1 MEQEIMENI
10 ENHIHID
17 HSKSEVIFDNTN
29 RPITLK
35 FENVAYKIKLVKEGC
50 LKNSSKSEEDKII
63 LKGVSGIVSPGEMLA
78 ILGPSGCGKT
88 TLLTGLGGRLVNG
101 HLDGAITYNNNPF
114 SSSMK
119 RSIGFV
125 TQDDVLYPHLTVY
138 ETLVFTAL
146 LRLPKTYSIEEKI
159 AHADAIIPQ
168 LGLTKCKDSI
178 IGDSLLRG
186 ISGGER
192 KRVSIGQEMLINPS
206 LLLLDEPTSGL
217 DSTTALR
224 IVSTLKG
231 LANGVRTVAMTIH
244 QPSSRLYYMFDKV
257 LLLSEGNPLYFGR
270 GEDAMGYFSGI
281 GFPPLVAMNPSDFL
295 LDLSSGIL
303 SDDPRVLSDAP
314 KEDPASIKK
323 TLVLAFKTNLAENLN
338 EQLQESIDQQAT
350 EKLPDKKFSQ
360 WANTWW
366 QQFTV
371 LLRRG
376 MKERKHESFS
386 TLKVTEV
393 LVMSFFA
400 GLLWWKSNNIQDQTG
415 LLFFYTSFWEFYSV
429 FQGIFT
435 FPQERMMLEK
445 ERSSGMYR
453 LSAYFVAMTVGD
465 LPMELVLPTISTLI
479 TYWMAGLKPS
489 AWRFF
494 STLFSL
500 LYNVLVS
507 QSLGLAIGAMVMDEQ
522 SATVFALVI
531 LISFTLAGG
540 FYVHHVP
547 KFIAW
552 IKHVSITQYAYKLL
566 LGSQYS
572 PGETYSCGINA
583 TCLVEDF
590 PSIKT
595 IGLGGKVISIVALA
609 IMLLGYR
616 FLAYIALKRIGFEN
630 VVYKINLA
638 KEGCF
643 KNSPKS
649 NEEKRILK
657 GVSGIVSP
665 GEMLAIL
672 GPSGSGKTTLLTGL
686 GGRLVNGHL
695 KGVIT
700 YNNKPF
706 TNAMNRSTGFVTQ
719 DDVLYPH
726 LTVSETLVFTALL
739 RLPKTFTVEEKTA
752 HAEAIMTQLGLT
764 KCKDIIVGGP
774 FLRGISGGER
784 KRVSIGQEMLI
795 NPSLLFLD
803 EPTSGLDSTTA
814 LRIVSSLRDLAKGG
828 KTVVLTI
835 HQPSSRLF
843 YMFKKVLLLSE
854 GNPLYFGRGED
865 AMGYFSGIGFSPL
878 VAMNPSDF
886 LLDLS
891 NGILS
896 DDPRV
901 LVDTPI
907 EDPASIKKTLVTA
920 FKTNLME
927 NMKEQ
932 LQESDIHQVAEK
944 LPEKKFTQWSN
955 TWWQQF
961 SVLFRRGMKERKHE
975 SFSSLKVG
983 EVLVVAFLC
992 GFLWWKSNNIQD
1004 QVGLMFFYTDFWS
1017 FFPLL
1022 QAIFTF
1028 PQERMMLEKERS
1040 SGMYRLSAYF
1050 IARTIGDLPM
1060 ELVLPT
1066 IFTVIT
1072 YWMTGLKPS
1081 AFNFF
1086 STLFTILYNVL
1097 VSQSLG
1103 LALGAMI
1110 MDQES
1115 ATVLGSV
1122 IILSFTLAGGYFVQH
1137 VPWFISW
1144 IKYISISQY
1153 TYKLLL
1159 GSQYSRGETYSCG
1172 INATCLVEDFPT
1184 IKSIG
1189 LGGKGISMVAL
1200 AVMFFGYR
1208 LLAYV
1213 ALMRVGVTKK

>member
-1 MEQEIMENI
+1 MGNSSSAKVVGKGTVELKFTSGKMITLIDVLHVLDIRKNLVSARMTSIRLLIALAAIHSLVIQQMGVKTAFLNGDLDEEVYMKQPEGFVVPGQEHKVYLGEANVILGIKIIRSTNGLTLTQSSYIEKVLKRFGHFDDKPAPTPFDPSIKLMRNSSDVLDQLTYSHIVGSLMYAMHFTRTDICYTVGTLSKFTSNPRVEHWNALIRVLRYLKGTINVGLHYSTFPIVLEGYSDATWNSDPNDSKSITVWIFTLAGAAISWKSKKQTCITHSTMESKFIAMSSVREEVDWLRSMMIDIPLWSKPIPPLTIYCDNQAAIFRASSDCCNGKSRQVRLKHNHVRRLLEEGVISLQYVKFRFNLAVPLSKGLGKDLVVETCNGMGININMEQEIMENI

-616 FLAYIALKRIGFEN
+616 FLAYIALKRIG
-630 VVYKINLA
+630 
-638 KEGCF
+638 
-643 KNSPKS
+643 
-649 NEEKRILK
+649 
-657 GVSGIVSP
+657 
-665 GEMLAIL
+665 
-672 GPSGSGKTTLLTGL
+672 
-686 GGRLVNGHL
+686 
-695 KGVIT
+695 
-700 YNNKPF
+700 
-706 TNAMNRSTGFVTQ
+706 
-719 DDVLYPH
+719 
-726 LTVSETLVFTALL
+726 
-739 RLPKTFTVEEKTA
+739 
-752 HAEAIMTQLGLT
+752 
-764 KCKDIIVGGP
+764 
-774 FLRGISGGER
+774 
-784 KRVSIGQEMLI
+784 
-795 NPSLLFLD
+795 
-803 EPTSGLDSTTA
+803 
-814 LRIVSSLRDLAKGG
+814 
-828 KTVVLTI
+828 
-835 HQPSSRLF
+835 
-843 YMFKKVLLLSE
+843 
-854 GNPLYFGRGED
+854 
-865 AMGYFSGIGFSPL
+865 
-878 VAMNPSDF
+878 
-886 LLDLS
+886 
-891 NGILS
+891 
-896 DDPRV
+896 
-901 LVDTPI
+901 
-907 EDPASIKKTLVTA
+907 
-920 FKTNLME
+920 
-927 NMKEQ
+927 
-932 LQESDIHQVAEK
+932 
-944 LPEKKFTQWSN
+944 
-955 TWWQQF
+955 
-961 SVLFRRGMKERKHE
+961 
-975 SFSSLKVG
+975 
-983 EVLVVAFLC
+983 
-992 GFLWWKSNNIQD
+992 
-1004 QVGLMFFYTDFWS
+1004 
-1017 FFPLL
+1017 
-1022 QAIFTF
+1022 
-1028 PQERMMLEKERS
+1028 
-1040 SGMYRLSAYF
+1040 
-1050 IARTIGDLPM
+1050 
-1060 ELVLPT
+1060 
-1066 IFTVIT
+1066 
-1072 YWMTGLKPS
+1072 
-1081 AFNFF
+1081 
-1086 STLFTILYNVL
+1086 
-1097 VSQSLG
+1097 
-1103 LALGAMI
+1103 
-1110 MDQES
+1110 
-1115 ATVLGSV
+1115 
-1122 IILSFTLAGGYFVQH
+1122 
-1137 VPWFISW
+1137 
-1144 IKYISISQY
+1144 
-1153 TYKLLL
+1153 
-1159 GSQYSRGETYSCG
+1159 
-1172 INATCLVEDFPT
+1172 
-1184 IKSIG
+1184 
-1189 LGGKGISMVAL
+1189 
-1200 AVMFFGYR
+1200 
-1208 LLAYV
+1208 
-1213 ALMRVGVTKK
+1213 VTKK

>member
-1 MEQEIMENI
+1 LKMENI
-10 ENHIHID
+10 LSQQQNQHTD
-17 HSKSEVIFDNTN
+17 HSKIEVIFNNIN
-29 RPITLK
+29 RPVTLK
-35 FENVAYKIKLVKEGC
+35 
-50 LKNSSKSEEDKII
+50 
-63 LKGVSGIVSPGEMLA
+63 
-78 ILGPSGCGKT
+78 
-88 TLLTGLGGRLVNG
+88 
-101 HLDGAITYNNNPF
+101 
-114 SSSMK
+114 
-119 RSIGFV
+119 
-125 TQDDVLYPHLTVY
+125 
-138 ETLVFTAL
+138 
-146 LRLPKTYSIEEKI
+146 
-159 AHADAIIPQ
+159 
-168 LGLTKCKDSI
+168 
-178 IGDSLLRG
+178 
-186 ISGGER
+186 
-192 KRVSIGQEMLINPS
+192 
-206 LLLLDEPTSGL
+206 
-217 DSTTALR
+217 
-224 IVSTLKG
+224 
-231 LANGVRTVAMTIH
+231 
-244 QPSSRLYYMFDKV
+244 
-257 LLLSEGNPLYFGR
+257 
-270 GEDAMGYFSGI
+270 
-281 GFPPLVAMNPSDFL
+281 
-295 LDLSSGIL
+295 
-303 SDDPRVLSDAP
+303 
-314 KEDPASIKK
+314 
-323 TLVLAFKTNLAENLN
+323 
-338 EQLQESIDQQAT
+338 
-350 EKLPDKKFSQ
+350 
-360 WANTWW
+360 
-366 QQFTV
+366 
-371 LLRRG
+371 
-376 MKERKHESFS
+376 
-386 TLKVTEV
+386 
-393 LVMSFFA
+393 
-400 GLLWWKSNNIQDQTG
+400 
-415 LLFFYTSFWEFYSV
+415 
-429 FQGIFT
+429 
-435 FPQERMMLEK
+435 
-445 ERSSGMYR
+445 
-453 LSAYFVAMTVGD
+453 
-465 LPMELVLPTISTLI
+465 
-479 TYWMAGLKPS
+479 
-489 AWRFF
+489 
-494 STLFSL
+494 
-500 LYNVLVS
+500 
-507 QSLGLAIGAMVMDEQ
+507 
-522 SATVFALVI
+522 
-531 LISFTLAGG
+531 
-540 FYVHHVP
+540 
-547 KFIAW
+547 
-552 IKHVSITQYAYKLL
+552 
-566 LGSQYS
+566 
-572 PGETYSCGINA
+572 
-583 TCLVEDF
+583 
-590 PSIKT
+590 
-595 IGLGGKVISIVALA
+595 
-609 IMLLGYR
+609 
-616 FLAYIALKRIGFEN
+616 FEN

-649 NEEKRILK
+649 NEEKIILK

-700 YNNKPF
+700 YNNKTF
-706 TNAMNRSTGFVTQ
+706 SNAMNRSTGFVTQ

-752 HAEAIMTQLGLT
+752 HAEAIITQLGLT

-814 LRIVSSLRDLAKGG
+814 LRIVSTLRDLAKGG
-828 KTVVLTI
+828 RTVVLTI

-907 EDPASIKKTLVTA
+907 DDPASIKKTLVTA
-920 FKTNLME
+920 FKTNLVE

-932 LQESDIHQVAEK
+932 LQESNVHQVAEK
-944 LPEKKFTQWSN
+944 LHEKKFTQWSN

-961 SVLFRRGMKERKHE
+961 SVLFRRGMKECKHE

-983 EVLVVAFLC
+983 EVLVVALLC
-992 GFLWWKSNNIQD
+992 GLLWWKSNNIQD

-1050 IARTIGDLPM
+1050 MARTIGDLPM

-1081 AFNFF
+1081 ALNFF
-1086 STLFTILYNVL
+1086 STLFSILYNVL
-1097 VSQSLG
+1097 VSQGLG

-1159 GSQYSRGETYSCG
+1159 GSQYSHGETYSCG

-1184 IKSIG
+1184 IKTIG

-1208 LLAYV
+1208 FLAYV